1 MRIPVIGMG
10 GIANAED
17 AVEFLL
23 AGASAVSIGAMNFV
37 DPYTSAEVVEGIG
50 RYMEQYHVE
59 DVTDL
64 IGAVDR

>member
-1 MRIPVIGMG
+1 
-10 GIANAED
+10 
-17 AVEFLL
+17 
-23 AGASAVSIGAMNFV
+23 MNFV